1 MRYLLTLLLLISIAA
16 CESSKAPSGPPLV
29 VYASEDDPLK
39 LPELFAAFTAETG
52 IPVTVIWGDS
62 GSNTD
67 AVIGKR
73 GEPADVLMTPNI
85 ADIWRAADQGALRP
99 LRGVAFAS
107 VDGFLKDPDALWV
120 LLERRAA
127 VIAVSAKSTIPY
139 AGGYEALVG
148 KEYQGKL
155 CMSSISN
162 SVNQAVVAML
172 IEDFGL
178 KPAERIVRGW
188 MLNLQVQPFVREE
201 QLVAALAAGD
211 CEVGIVSSSAATPGM
226 RNIQA
231 TPLYAD
237 GSAMGVGR
245 HATNPEK
252 AQQLVDWLIVNK
264 PLGALGE
271 WNGRNIGIVG
281 WRHEDVMLLAER
293 ASYN

>member
-1 MRYLLTLLLLISIAA
+1 MRYLLTLLLMISIAA
-16 CESSKAPSGPPLV
+16 CESSMTPSGPPLV
-29 VYASEDDPLK
+29 VYASDNDPAD

-52 IPVTVIWGDS
+52 IPLTVIWGDS
-62 GSNTD
+62 ASNTD

-73 GEPADVLMTPNI
+73 GESADVLITPNI
-85 ADIWRAADQGALRP
+85 ADTWRAAEQGALRP
-99 LRGVAFAS
+99 LQGAAFAS
-107 VDGFLKDPDALWV
+107 VDGFFKDPDALWV

-127 VIAVSAKSTIPY
+127 VIVISANAAVPNS
-139 AGGYEALVG
+139 GGYEALVG

-188 MLNLQVQPFVREE
+188 MLNLPVQPFVSEE

-211 CEVGIVSSSAATPGM
+211 CEVGIVSSSLATPGM
-226 RNIQA
+226 RNIEA
-231 TPLYAD
+231 APLYAG

-245 HATNPEK
+245 HATNPDK

-264 PLGALGE
+264 PLGAPGK

-281 WRHEDVMLLAER
+281 WRHEEVMLLAER